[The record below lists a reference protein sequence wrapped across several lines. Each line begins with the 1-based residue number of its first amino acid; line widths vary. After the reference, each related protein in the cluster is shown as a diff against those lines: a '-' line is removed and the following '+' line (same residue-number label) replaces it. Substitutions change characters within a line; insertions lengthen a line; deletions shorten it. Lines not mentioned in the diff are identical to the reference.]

1 MAKAKK
7 AIAFFLVLAMFT
19 CSFLSVSA
27 QTIQTTDDNTYVCY
41 GSTEE
46 IQPRLAYFGTV
57 SVGISLKNGNVV
69 GNGSYTSF
77 ADGIDVTFIV
87 AIEKQSGST
96 WTQVQHTTRTY
107 SPGKGG
113 NLLST
118 TYKNPPSGTY
128 RAVATALAIN
138 SKNVIVESVK
148 IYSTKTVRV

>member
-7 AIAFFLVLAMFT
+7 AFAFFLALAMFT

-27 QTIQTTDDNTYVCY
+27 QTSQTTEEPIICY

-46 IQPRLAYFGTV
+46 IQPRLKYFQEV
-57 SVGISLKNGNVV
+57 FCGISLKNGNVV
-69 GNGSYTSF
+69 GTGNYVSF
-77 ADGIDVTFIV
+77 ANGIDVTFIV
-87 AIEKQSGST
+87 AIEKKSGSN
-96 WTQVQHTTRTY
+96 WTQVQFNSRTF

-138 SKNVIVESVK
+138 NKNVIVESVK
-148 IYSTKTVRV
+148 VYTTKTVTV

>member
-19 CSFLSVSA
+19 FSFLNVSA
-27 QTIQTTDDNTYVCY
+27 QTLQTTEIPLDYY
-41 GSTEE
+41 GSTAD
-46 IQPRLAYFGTV
+46 IQPRYSYFGTV
-57 SVGISLKNGNVV
+57 SVGVSLKDGNVV

-77 ADGIDVTFIV
+77 ADGIDVMFIV
-87 AIEKQSGST
+87 AIEKKSGSS
-96 WTQVQHTTRTY
+96 WTQVHYTSRTY

-128 RAVATALAIN
+128 RAATTAMAVNSSGKILEAI
-138 SKNVIVESVK
+138 K
-148 IYSTKTVRV
+148 IYSAKTVTV

>member
-7 AIAFFLVLAMFT
+7 ALALFLVFAMFT
-19 CSFLSVSA
+19 CSFLSVTA
-27 QTIQTTDDNTYVCY
+27 QTLQTAETPYDYY

-46 IQPRLAYFGTV
+46 IQPRFSYFGTV
-57 SVGISLKNGNVV
+57 SVGVSLKDGNVV
-69 GNGSYTSF
+69 GTGDYTSF

-96 WTQVQHTTRTY
+96 WTQVHSTTRTY

-113 NLLST
+113 NILST

-128 RAVATALAIN
+128 RAAATAIAMN
-138 SKNVIVESVK
+138 SKGNILEGIK
-148 IYSTKTVRV
+148 IYSAKTVTV